1 VSAGRG
7 NEGGRGEIGA
17 CPKLRTSRQ
26 SSPWQRVRRG
36 SDVDGETGSGR
47 RRATAAPL
55 WRARSVGEVEIGS
68 AGAQMREGEG
78 ERGSGAQVA
87 EGGAVASSMRDV
99 DAESSVRA
107 AREGG
112 YAGTRELTEGA
123 REQRERGS
131 GHTRG
136 ESGRADRAGPP
147 GQREGG
153 RNGRARGMGRLGR
166 KAEGNMG
173 AGHFFFYFSNCF
185 PFSFYLLHLIQ
196 FQICHKF
203 KLAPSSICIKQ
214 K

>member
-1 VSAGRG
+1 LERVPSCGRRGKAHRGRG
-7 NEGGRGEIGA
+7 HDGA
-17 CPKLRTSRQ
+17 PTS
-26 SSPWQRVRRG
+26 
-36 SDVDGETGSGR
+36 TGK
-47 RRATAAPL
+47 
-55 WRARSVGEVEIGS
+55 RARDGGGQRRLLSGVRAAWGRLKRGS

-87 EGGAVASSMRDV
+87 VGGAVASSTRDV
-99 DAESSVRA
+99 GAESSVRA

-131 GHTRG
+131 GRTRG

-147 GQREGG
+147 GQREEGG
-153 RNGRARGMGRLGR
+153 KGRARAGWAGW
-166 KAEGNMG
+166 AERPRGTG
-173 AGHFFFYFSNCF
+173 LWATF
-185 PFSFYLLHLIQ
+185 PFSFILAIVFPFPFYLLHLIQ
-196 FQICHKF
+196 IQICHKF